1 MNKDEILA
9 ALKQLD
15 GEVYG
20 KLQDEICQQR
30 YELSLMPTMN
40 AESPLAGYLEGSVLT
55 NSDWD
60 YHAIS
65 QFRGFE
71 QIAAER
77 AEKLFG
83 AEHAIVRIGGI
94 VAATRIVCKGLLN
107 DGDCVVSFNGRKAEH
122 CEGLDY
128 KFVPFYLTGD
138 ANDLDWQSME
148 DILADNQAKLLI
160 FSPTSYSRNVDYGR
174 LAGIA
179 HRNDALLWVD
189 LGQKVGQ
196 VAAGLQPSPFPE
208 ADIVTFAT
216 DDAIHGPE
224 GAVILCK
231 KELQEQLDES
241 VVANGHSA
249 LHRNRLAA
257 LAVAFREAETKEFA
271 AYGRQVIQNAQIM
284 WESLQQAGCQVLCGG
299 TDSHLV
305 VVAFPKSISLGDMQ
319 RRLAA
324 AGFLVKASELL
335 TDNGNHKY
343 HTLRL
348 STLNPTTRSLK
359 ENDIRKISAL
369 LAKAMVQDDSDG
381 LKSIREKVGI
391 LLMDKP
397 IFSEEWLPRGS
408 NAEMSFDGSDK
419 ISAHDIA
426 ANEKKSVLKRIFNR

>member
-9 ALKQLD
+9 ALKKLD
-15 GEVYG
+15 GEVYT

-40 AESPLAGYLEGSVLT
+40 AESPLAAYLEGSVLT

-94 VAATRIVCKGLLN
+94 EAATRIVCKGLLN
-107 DGDCVVSFNGRKAEH
+107 KGDSIVSFNGRKEEH

-128 KFVPFYLTGD
+128 HFVPFYLTDD
-138 ANDLDWQSME
+138 AADLDWQGLQDAMS
-148 DILADNQAKLLI
+148 NSQAKMLI
-160 FSPTSYSRNVDYGR
+160 YSPTSYSRNVDYSR

-179 HRNDALLWVD
+179 HNYQALLWVD

-196 VAAGLQPSPFPE
+196 AAAGLHPSPFPA

-216 DDAIHGPE
+216 DDAMHGPE

-231 KELQEQLDES
+231 EELKEQLDES
-241 VVANGHSA
+241 VVVNGHSS

-257 LAVAFREAETKEFA
+257 LAVVFQETRTPEFV
-271 AYGRQVIQNAQIM
+271 AYGKQVIKNAQIM
-284 WESLQQAGCQVLCGG
+284 WQTLQEEGCKVLCGG

-305 VVAFPKSISLGDMQ
+305 LAAFPENISLGDMQ

-324 AGFLVKASELL
+324 AGFLVKTSEML
-335 TDNGNHKY
+335 TGDGSTKY
-343 HTLRL
+343 HVLRL

-359 ENDIRKISAL
+359 ENDIKQISVL
-369 LAKAMVQDDSDG
+369 LAKAMHEDESDK
-381 LKSIREKVGI
+381 LKKIRDKVGI

-397 IFSEEWLPRGS
+397 IFSEEWLPRGGS
-408 NAEMSFDGSDK
+408 ADMSFDGADK
-419 ISAHDIA
+419 VSAHDIA
-426 ANEKKSVLKRIFNR
+426 ANEKKSVLKRIFKR